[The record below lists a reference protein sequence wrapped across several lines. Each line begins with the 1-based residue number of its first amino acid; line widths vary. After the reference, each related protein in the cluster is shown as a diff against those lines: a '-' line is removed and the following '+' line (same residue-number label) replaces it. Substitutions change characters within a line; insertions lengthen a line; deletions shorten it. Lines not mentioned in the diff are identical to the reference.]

1 VKALLTVTM
10 LAVLLSVGTAYAEPS
25 VSTLPDAPAAQV
37 HHVPVFHEVDWTL
50 AGSVAATRF
59 LDWTS
64 TEECG
69 RRPYGQ
75 CHEAN
80 LPNALVHNKVGFA
93 LYETACTAG
102 LVFAQYELTKLGHRR
117 LARIGQAVNLSYM
130 GKIVGHNYV
139 LDTTAYK
146 AVR

>member
-1 VKALLTVTM
+1 VKTLLTLLT
-10 LAVLLSVGTAYAEPS
+10 LAFTVGSAHAEPS
-25 VSTLPDAPAAQV
+25 ASTLPDAPAAQV
-37 HHVPVFHEVDWTL
+37 HRVPVFHAVDWTL
-50 AGSVAATRF
+50 AGSIAATRF
-59 LDWTS
+59 LDFSS
-64 TEECG
+64 TEECL
-69 RRPYGQ
+69 RRPYIQ

>member
-1 VKALLTVTM
+1 VKTLLTI
-10 LAVLLSVGTAYAEPS
+10 LAIMLSVGSAHAEPS
-25 VSTLPDAPAAQV
+25 ASTLPDAPAAQV
-37 HHVPVFHEVDWTL
+37 HRVPVFHAVDWTL
-50 AGSVAATRF
+50 AGSIAATRF
-59 LDWTS
+59 LDFSS
-64 TEECG
+64 TEECL
-69 RRPYGQ
+69 RRPYIQ

-102 LVFAQYELTKLGHRR
+102 LVFAQYELTKLGHKR

>member
-1 VKALLTVTM
+1 VKALLTITM

-25 VSTLPDAPAAQV
+25 ASTLPDAPAAQA
-37 HHVPVFHEVDWTL
+37 HRVPVFHVVDWTL
-50 AGSVAATRF
+50 AGSIATARF

-80 LPNALVHNKVGFA
+80 LPNALVHNAPAFA
-93 LYETACTAG
+93 LYEAGTASLEIWG
-102 LVFAQYELTKLGHRR
+102 QYELTKLGHRK
-117 LARIGQAVNLSYM
+117 LARTLQAVNLSYM

>member
-1 VKALLTVTM
+1 VKTLLTL
-10 LAVLLSVGTAYAEPS
+10 LAASLTVGTAYAESSP
-25 VSTLPDAPAAQV
+25 STLPDAPAAQV
-37 HHVPVFHEVDWTL
+37 HHVPVFHAVDWTL